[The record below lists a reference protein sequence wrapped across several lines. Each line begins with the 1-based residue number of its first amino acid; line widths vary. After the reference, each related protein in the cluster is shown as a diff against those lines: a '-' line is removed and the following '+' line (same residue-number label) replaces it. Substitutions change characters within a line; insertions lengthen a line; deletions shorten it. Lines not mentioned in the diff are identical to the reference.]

1 MALLRTS
8 WALALSLVLIA
19 SEQAGAQTP
28 IDPLDARDAKRLD
41 KMEQVVRELRGIVFQ
56 GRDSGKPVVVQPAE
70 TDYSIQELSRRLS
83 DQEQTLIR
91 MTGQVET
98 ATHDLGQARKDLE
111 GLRAANRA
119 LADRILVLEQ
129 AAAAAAAAAP
139 APVAEAVPPSEAF
152 NQARQLALGGDYASA
167 EPALQDYISRY
178 GDGPKGP
185 EARYWLGKALA
196 ARAANPEAATAFI
209 GAIREWPQ
217 VSWAPDAVVEL
228 SRALVRMRKPADAC
242 QTLDEFA
249 RRYPKAAPAVQARAA
264 ATRVLAK
271 CPA

>member
-1 MALLRTS
+1 MGS
-8 WALALSLVLIA
+8 GQVS
-19 SEQAGAQTP
+19 AQTP

-41 KMEQVVRELRGIVFQ
+41 KMEQVVRELRSIVFQ

-70 TDYSIQELSRRLS
+70 TDYSLQELSRRFS
-83 DQEQTLIR
+83 DLEQTLMR
-91 MTGQVET
+91 LNGQMESV
-98 ATHDLGQARKDLE
+98 AHDLFQARKDLDLE
-111 GLRAANRA
+111 RAANRT
-119 LADRILVLEQ
+119 LTDRVQALEQ
-129 AAAAAAAAAP
+129 AATAAAKPVPAADTVSP
-139 APVAEAVPPSEAF
+139 TEAF

-167 EPALQDYISRY
+167 EPALQAFIDHY

-185 EARYWLGKALA
+185 EAYYWLGKALA

-217 VSWAPDAVVEL
+217 TSWAPDAVVEL
-228 SRALVRMRKPADAC
+228 SRALVRMRKPTDAC
-242 QTLDEFA
+242 QTLDELT
-249 RRYPKAAPAVQARAA
+249 RRYPKAQASVLARAS

>member
-1 MALLRTS
+1 MALLRTPL
-8 WALALSLVLIA
+8 ALALSLVLIT
-19 SEQAGAQTP
+19 SGQAGAQTP
-28 IDPLDARDAKRLD
+28 IDPLDTRDAKRLD
-41 KMEQVVRELRGIVFQ
+41 KMEQVIRELRAIVFQ

-91 MTGQVET
+91 MTGPVET
-98 ATHDLGQARKDLE
+98 ATHDLAQARKELE
-111 GLRAANRA
+111 AQRVANRA
-119 LADRILVLEQ
+119 LADRLQVLEQ
-129 AAAAAAAAAP
+129 AAAAAAAAPTP
-139 APVAEAVPPSEAF
+139 AAEVVPPSEAF

-271 CPA
+271 SPA

>member
-1 MALLRTS
+1 MNRLRSYSALTLG
-8 WALALSLVLIA
+8 LVLIL
-19 SEQAGAQTP
+19 SGQAEAQTP

-41 KMEQVVRELRGIVFQ
+41 KMEQVVRELRAIVYQ

-70 TDYSIQELSRRLS
+70 TDYSIQEISRRLS
-83 DQEQTLIR
+83 DMEQTLIR
-91 MTGQVET
+91 MNGQVET
-98 ATHDLGQARKDLE
+98 AAHDDSQQRKELE
-111 GLRAANRA
+111 AQRAAIRA
-119 LADRILVLEQ
+119 LSDRIQALEQ
-129 AAAAAAAAAP
+129 AAAAAAAAPP
-139 APVAEAVPPSEAF
+139 APTSETVSPTEAF

-167 EPALQDYISRY
+167 EPALQDFISRN

-217 VSWAPDAVVEL
+217 TSWAPDAVVEL
-228 SRALVRMRKPADAC
+228 SRALVRMRKPTDAC

-249 RRYPKAAPAVQARAA
+249 RRYPKAPPAVQARAS

>member
-1 MALLRTS
+1 MAWLRTAS
-8 WALALSLVLIA
+8 ALALSLTLVA
-19 SEQAGAQTP
+19 SGQAGAQTP

-41 KMEQVVRELRGIVFQ
+41 RMEQVVRELRAIVFQ

-70 TDYSIQELSRRLS
+70 TDYLLQELSRRLS
-83 DQEQTLIR
+83 DMEQTLTR
-91 MTGQVET
+91 LNGQMET
-98 ATHDLGQARKDLE
+98 ATFNLTQARKDLD
-111 GLRAANRA
+111 AQKATNRL
-119 LADRILVLEQ
+119 LAERVQTLEQ
-129 AAAAAAAAAP
+129 AAAAAAATPVPAP
-139 APVAEAVPPSEAF
+139 ASVSPTEAF

-167 EPALQDYISRY
+167 EPALQDFITRY

-185 EARYWLGKALA
+185 EARYWLGKAYA

-217 VSWAPDAVVEL
+217 TSWAPDAVVEL
-228 SRALVRMRKPADAC
+228 SRALVRMRKPSDAC

-249 RRYPKAAPAVQARAA
+249 RRYPKAAPAVQSRAT